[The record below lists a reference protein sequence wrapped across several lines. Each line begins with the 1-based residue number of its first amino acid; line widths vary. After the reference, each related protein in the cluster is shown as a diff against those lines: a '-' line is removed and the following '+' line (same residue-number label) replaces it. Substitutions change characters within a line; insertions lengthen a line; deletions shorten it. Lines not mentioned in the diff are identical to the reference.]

1 MNWPSILQTIL
12 VGTDRR
18 KLPAETASEQ
28 QPGEATDPVAAAL
41 EALSRVALLK
51 KGGFQPAVHIVS
63 QVFPLQEEED
73 PNRPYL
79 SEPAIGFLQRMLE
92 GTYREGLPEFLDLLE
107 QGGYRLPPELLP
119 GLLDQCMQQ
128 AAVAAR
134 MIPLMG
140 ERGRWLAR
148 QNVRWYPLSADPD
161 ASDWFTATSDVRK
174 QLLAAT
180 RKRNPML
187 ALAWLEKT
195 WAEEKAD
202 DKVAFLH
209 LLKSRLSTLDLDL
222 LERAFQDKNREVR
235 LAALDLLTLLPDNPV
250 RSSLETFF
258 SNKLA
263 GALPLAKR
271 EKYLQTTLPD
281 LAADELKPWFDL
293 LSKTEKADWRNGLLH
308 LFIRYLPPEEMCART
323 GLKPAEIV
331 VASDLGNQTALAE
344 SLLENLLRRSSA
356 EWTDAIWQHYCK
368 LFRHAL
374 WQKPA
379 MQAFM
384 SRNVE
389 SLMQHLAGRHIL
401 LDYDSQF
408 LLRSLENYRQP
419 WSKQLLN
426 NLLQQYRS
434 AVSGNMPGWH
444 YAAALQTAAWHC
456 DLPDGHAAVQA
467 AYSSSNAYQPKEWT
481 AFMNIVRYRH
491 SMHAE
496 IRREK

>member
-18 KLPAETASEQ
+18 KLPAEPAAEQ
-28 QPGEATDPVAAAL
+28 PSDVAADPVTAAL
-41 EALSRVALLK
+41 EALARAALLK
-51 KGGFQPAVHIVS
+51 KGGFQPPVRAGS
-63 QVFPLQEEED
+63 PPQDFPSPADDRE
-73 PNRPYL
+73 RPVLPGSATGY
-79 SEPAIGFLQRMLE
+79 LQRMLE

-128 AAVAAR
+128 PAVAAR

-140 ERGRWLAR
+140 ARGRWLAR

-161 ASDWFTATSDVRK
+161 TSDWFTATSEVRR
-174 QLLAAT
+174 QLLATT
-180 RKRNPML
+180 RSRNPML
-187 ALAWLEKT
+187 AIAWLEKT

-209 LLKSRLSTLDLDL
+209 LLKPRLSMFDLEL

-258 SNKLA
+258 SNRFS
-263 GALPLAKR
+263 GAFPLAKR
-271 EKYLQTTLPD
+271 EKYLQKTLPD
-281 LAADELKPWFDL
+281 LSDEALKPWFDL
-293 LSKTEKADWRNGLLH
+293 LSKTEKTDWRNGLLH
-308 LFIRYLPPEEMCART
+308 LVVRFLPLPDMCTLT
-323 GLKPAEIV
+323 GLNPSEIII
-331 VASDLGNQTALAE
+331 ATDAGNQTAFSEA
-344 SLLENLLRRSSA
+344 LLENLLRAPDA
-356 EWTDAIWQHYCK
+356 EWADAVWQHYCK

-374 WQKPA
+374 WQKTA

-384 SRNVE
+384 GRHVE
-389 SLMQHLAGRHIL
+389 SLMQHLTGRHIL
-401 LDYDSQF
+401 LDYDNQF
-408 LLRSLENYRQP
+408 LLRPLENFRAA

-456 DLPDGHAAVQA
+456 ALPDGQAVVNA
-467 AYSSSNAYQPKEWT
+467 AYSASNSYQPKEWM
-481 AFMNIVRYRH
+481 AFQNIIRYRQQII
-491 SMHAE
+491 AALQAP
-496 IRREK
+496 